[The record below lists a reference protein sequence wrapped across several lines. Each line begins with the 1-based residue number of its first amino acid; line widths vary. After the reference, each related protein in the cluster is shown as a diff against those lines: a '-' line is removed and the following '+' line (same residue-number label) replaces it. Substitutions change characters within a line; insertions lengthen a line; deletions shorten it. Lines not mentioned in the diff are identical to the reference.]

1 MALSAAEKNRRKR
14 ERKKR
19 EREERRK
26 LELEEKEAQAALLE
40 NGGGGG
46 KEEGDDD
53 GIEIEIEIEYVSED
67 LSKILHTMKTETQK
81 ENANDID
88 DVAPPQTTTTTTRP
102 DGLPPLPGSKPEK
115 DNASETD
122 KDTDNSIEDVLR
134 RFHQRAALVPSVS
147 DGNDEES
154 NNNKSQGGD
163 QSSVVSNDYSSDDD
177 DDDDEPSMSKRKLR
191 ELIRP
196 TVAELKR
203 RVQRPDLVEAHDV
216 TAADPDFLIALKGI
230 PHTTPVPFHWGRKR
244 KYLQGKRGMDKVPFK
259 LPDFIIK
266 TGIANVRD
274 TAMEDEANQSAKQKN
289 RGRINPKMGT
299 MDVDY
304 KVLYDAFFKY
314 QTKPTDLTSWGDL
327 YYEGK
332 EMENSTD
339 IKPGGPFSKAL
350 KIALGM
356 GGDNNNTP
364 PPWLWNMQRYGPPPG
379 HQKLKIPGLNAPL
392 PNNQCQYGYHPGG
405 WGKPPVD
412 AYGRP
417 LYGGNP
423 LDPPGSG
430 DGRGDDDGRELVTSD
445 GKTVLKSEWG
455 GLPTGEYYPGQD
467 GGDENDN
474 EDSDSDME
482 DSSSDDDSGSESGED
497 MEQSD
502 DEGAKTTSVGGTE
515 SVLPPPPSAASS
527 GIVDDLRKQSTGD
540 ETPAPPP
547 KRLYQV
553 LETGAEGGAA
563 GGAGSSGI
571 FGSDVRYVVPG
582 ATATTMAAPV
592 PEGAESVLSKAVGP
606 SQGGD
611 GDGPGAASR
620 KKRKHNPQDD
630 ETDELEKNFK
640 F

>member
-14 ERKKR
+14 ERKKK
-19 EREERRK
+19 EKEERRK
-26 LELEEKEAQAALLE
+26 QQELEEKEAQV
-40 NGGGGG
+40 GD
-46 KEEGDDD
+46 KED
-53 GIEIEIEIEYVSED
+53 GNDEIQIEIEYVSED
-67 LSKILHTMKTETQK
+67 LSKILNTMKTETQK
-81 ENANDID
+81 ENNNNNAAAAAAAD
-88 DVAPPQTTTTTTRP
+88 PPTTVRP
-102 DGLPPLPGSKPEK
+102 DGLPPIPGS
-115 DNASETD
+115 NAETD
-122 KDTDNSIEDVLR
+122 KAPEPTDKVEDNSIEAVLR
-134 RFHQRAALVPSVS
+134 RFHERAAVMAPSVS
-147 DGNDEES
+147 DGNEDES
-154 NNNKSQGGD
+154 NNNNKGD
-163 QSSVVSNDYSSDDD
+163 QSSVVSNDDSSDDD
-177 DDDDEPSMSKRKLR
+177 DDSDDDEPSMSKRKLR

-216 TAADPDFLIALKGI
+216 TAADPDLLIALKGI
-230 PHTTPVPFHWGRKR
+230 SHTTPVPFHWGRKR

-266 TGIANVRD
+266 TGIADVRD
-274 TAMEDEANQSAKQKN
+274 TAMEDEAAQSAKQKN

-314 QTKPTDLTSWGDL
+314 QTKPTGLTSWGDL

-332 EMENSTD
+332 ETENSTD

-350 KIALGM
+350 TIALGM
-356 GGDNNNTP
+356 GGSGGDNNTP

-379 HQKLKIPGLNAPL
+379 HPKLKIPGLNAPL
-392 PNNQCQYGYHPGG
+392 PNTQCQYGYHPGG

-430 DGRGDDDGRELVTSD
+430 NGRGDDDGRELVTSD

-455 GLPTGEYYPGQD
+455 GLPTGEFD
-467 GGDENDN
+467 VCDDDN
-474 EDSDSDME
+474 EDDSNSDMD

-497 MEQSD
+497 GMEESD
-502 DEGAKTTSVGGTE
+502 NETE
-515 SVLPPPPSAASS
+515 SVVPPPPDSG
-527 GIVDDLRKQSTGD
+527 GIVDDLRKQSAGD
-540 ETPAPPP
+540 ETPIAPQP

-553 LETGAEGGAA
+553 LETGAAPSTSEGGAA
-563 GGAGSSGI
+563 I

-582 ATATTMAAPV
+582 ATSTTMAAPV

-606 SQGGD
+606 GD

-620 KKRKHNPQDD
+620 KKRKHNPDD